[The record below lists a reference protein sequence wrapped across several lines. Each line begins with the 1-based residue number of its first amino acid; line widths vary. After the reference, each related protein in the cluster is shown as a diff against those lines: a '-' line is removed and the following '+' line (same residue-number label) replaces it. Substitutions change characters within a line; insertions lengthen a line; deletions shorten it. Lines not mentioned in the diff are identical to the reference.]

1 MPADDD
7 DTMTWHDREVLAAL
21 RRLASA
27 RSRLDQLLATA
38 PAPAAPAV
46 GRDELDEL
54 TALRAEIEAL
64 GAKARARFGG
74 GGARERRAELQ
85 ARERALLARL
95 GVASYDEAV
104 AAAHQPEAPAVD
116 QEVLAFA
123 RHELAAAEAAWR
135 EVQAIEVPDEEPEAD
150 RGDDE
155 DAGAAIDLRLD
166 PPAAS

>member
-1 MPADDD
+1 MAADDD
-7 DTMTWHDREVLAAL
+7 DTMTWHDREVVTAL

-27 RSRLDQLLATA
+27 RSRLDQLLAEQPEPTGPTVS
-38 PAPAAPAV
+38 PA
-46 GRDELDEL
+46 DLDEL
-54 TALRAEIEAL
+54 AGLRDEIEAL

-85 ARERALLARL
+85 ARERLVLQRL

-104 AAAHQPEAPAVD
+104 AAAEASAAPGADPALLD
-116 QEVLAFA
+116 FA
-123 RHELAAAEAAWR
+123 RRELEAAEVAWR

-150 RGDDE
+150 PPGSE
-155 DAGAAIDLRLD
+155 AIDLRLD